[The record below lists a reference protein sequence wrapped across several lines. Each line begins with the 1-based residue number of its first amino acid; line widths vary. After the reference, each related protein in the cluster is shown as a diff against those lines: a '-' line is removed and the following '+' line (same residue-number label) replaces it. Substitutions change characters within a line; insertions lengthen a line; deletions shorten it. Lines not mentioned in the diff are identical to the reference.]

1 MTYKTLET
9 TPYKVVLKIVNDPV
23 SNLHL
28 LTDEENPDF
37 EKLGEIWMS
46 IYEELI
52 ALDPNNESNKILHI
66 EREISAL
73 KAKYDFIQ
81 LSVCALEFDYDKELA
96 DMLREFGYTIR
107 VDNEN
112 YYQDLER
119 VRRESK
125 AILNVIKRH
134 QNNLPKQEE
143 GEDFTKVNIDEV
155 LAFYCTV
162 LNGMDFDY
170 NTVTYT
176 KVMALQKQV
185 SEKIKAIEENNRN
198 INK

>member
-9 TPYKVVLKIVNDPV
+9 TPYKVILKIINDLV

-28 LTDEENPDF
+28 LTDDEAPDF
-37 EKLGEIWMS
+37 EKLGGIWVS
-46 IYEELI
+46 IFEELI
-52 ALDPNNESNKILHI
+52 DFDNSNASDEILQI

-73 KAKYDFIQ
+73 KCKHDFIQ
-81 LSVCALEFDYDKELA
+81 LSILALEFDYDQELA
-96 DMLREFGYTIR
+96 DILRGYGYTITT
-107 VDNEN
+107 EN
-112 YYQDLER
+112 YYPDLER

-125 AILNVIKRH
+125 AILTTVKKYENK
-134 QNNLPKQEE
+134 LPKQEE
-143 GEDFTKVNIDEV
+143 SGDFIKVNIDEI

-162 LNGMDFDY
+162 LGGLDFDY

-185 SEKIKAIEENNRN
+185 SEKVKAIEENNRKN
-198 INK
+198 

>member
-9 TPYKVVLKIVNDPV
+9 TPYKVILKIVNDPV

-28 LTDEENPDF
+28 LTDDENPDM
-37 EKLGEIWMS
+37 EKLGGIW
-46 IYEELI
+46 INIFEELI
-52 ALDPNNESNKILHI
+52 ELDSNNTSEEILHI

-73 KAKYDFIQ
+73 KCKHDFIQ
-81 LSVCALEFDYDKELA
+81 LSLLALEFDYDEELA
-96 DMLREFGYTIR
+96 NILRGYGYTITI
-107 VDNEN
+107 EN
-112 YYQDLER
+112 YYPDLEK

-125 AILNVIKRH
+125 AILTTVKKYENK
-134 QNNLPKQEE
+134 LPKQEE

-162 LNGMDFDY
+162 LGGLDFDY
-170 NTVTYT
+170 NTVSYT

-185 SEKIKAIEENNRN
+185 SEKIKAIEESNQKN
-198 INK
+198 

>member
-9 TPYKVVLKIVNDPV
+9 TPYKVMLKIINDPV

-28 LTDEENPDF
+28 LTDDEAPDF
-37 EKLGEIWMS
+37 EKLGGIWVS
-46 IYEELI
+46 IFEELI
-52 ALDPNNESNKILHI
+52 DLDNSNASDEILQI

-73 KAKYDFIQ
+73 KCKHDFIQ
-81 LSVCALEFDYDKELA
+81 LSILALEFDYDQELA
-96 DMLREFGYTIR
+96 DILRGYGYTIT
-107 VDNEN
+107 NEN
-112 YYQDLER
+112 YYPDLDR

-125 AILNVIKRH
+125 AILTTVKKY
-134 QNNLPKQEE
+134 QNKLPKREE
-143 GEDFTKVNIDEV
+143 SGDFIKVNIDEV

-162 LNGMDFDY
+162 LGGLDFDY

-185 SEKIKAIEENNRN
+185 SEKVKAIEENNRKN
-198 INK
+198 

>member
-9 TPYKVVLKIVNDPV
+9 TPYKVILKIVNDPV

-37 EKLGEIWMS
+37 EKLGAIWVS
-46 IYEELI
+46 IFKELI
-52 ALDPNNESNKILHI
+52 ELDSSNASDDILQI

-73 KAKYDFIQ
+73 KCKHDFIQ
-81 LSVCALEFDYDKELA
+81 LSILALEFDYNEELA
-96 DMLREFGYTIR
+96 NILRGYGYTITT
-107 VDNEN
+107 EN
-112 YYQDLER
+112 YYPDLER

-125 AILNVIKRH
+125 AILTTVKKYENK
-134 QNNLPKQEE
+134 LPKQEE

-162 LNGMDFDY
+162 LGGLDFDY
-170 NTVTYT
+170 NTVSYT

-185 SEKIKAIEENNRN
+185 TEKIKAIEESNRKN
-198 INK
+198 

>member
-9 TPYKVVLKIVNDPV
+9 TPYKVMLKIINDPV

-28 LTDEENPDF
+28 LTDDEAPDF
-37 EKLGEIWMS
+37 EKLGGIWVS
-46 IYEELI
+46 IFEELI
-52 ALDPNNESNKILHI
+52 DLDNSNASDEILQI

-73 KAKYDFIQ
+73 KCKHDFIQ
-81 LSVCALEFDYDKELA
+81 LSILALEFDYDQELA
-96 DMLREFGYTIR
+96 DILRGYGYTIT
-107 VDNEN
+107 NEN
-112 YYQDLER
+112 YYPDLDR

-125 AILNVIKRH
+125 AILTTVKKY
-134 QNNLPKQEE
+134 QNKLPKREE
-143 GEDFTKVNIDEV
+143 SGDFIKVNIDEV

-162 LNGMDFDY
+162 LGGLDFDY

-185 SEKIKAIEENNRN
+185 FEKIKAIEENNQKN
-198 INK
+198 